1 MRYTSE
7 GHSVIVSKSLHRK
20 WRMNFYVFM
29 NALSENTLRIS
40 LLNREILRVIL
51 SFNDKQ
57 ISRHFNT
64 FKIAISTTRFL
75 AIFSFLCS
83 ISKSSNIF
91 RRLFLYL
98 LYLCLIFLTHIQI
111 RFHAGSSHNG
121 CRSKL
126 TIDRIIGLVQ
136 LSGLIPVL
144 IWEQ

>member
-98 LYLCLIFLTHIQI
+98 LYLCLIFLTYIQI
-111 RFHAGSSHNG
+111 RLHARTTYNS
-121 CRSKL
+121 CRSKF
-126 TIDRIIGLVQ
+126 TVNRIIGLIQ
-136 LSGLIPVL
+136 LSCFVPVL
-144 IWEQ
+144 IREQ

>member
-91 RRLFLYL
+91 RKLFLYL
-98 LYLCLIFLTHIQI
+98 LYLCLIFLTHIQT
-111 RFHAGSSHNG
+111 RLHTRTTNNGRGS
-121 CRSKL
+121 KFAV
-126 TIDRIIGLVQ
+126 DRIIGLVQ

-144 IWEQ
+144 IREQ